1 MFVFFGKL
9 LIQKTGFLARF
20 VSFWC
25 YGITFKLPCIF
36 HTIFSGAVYNRP
48 RLLEADF
55 ARFPPPVRKVLT
67 KGLAYIR
74 L

>member
-25 YGITFKLPCIF
+25 YGITFKLSCIF
-36 HTIFSGAVYNRP
+36 HAIFSGAVYNRL
-48 RLLEADF
+48 RLFEADF
-55 ARFPPPVRKVLT
+55 ARFPSFCRT
-67 KGLAYIR
+67 AIAKGLAYIR